1 MADAIT
7 FEIFRTAE
15 DGRTR
20 FDRFPV
26 PREGPVTVL
35 DGLAWIQRT
44 LDPTL
49 AFRYA
54 CRVGMCGTCAL
65 VIDGREGW
73 ACRTRLRDLDRPVIR
88 IEPLRHFPIVRD
100 LAVDMAPFFERYM
113 AAGGAFVPR
122 SEASMPAAPVPAAER
137 KEIDPFVE
145 CISCGMCYSACRMV
159 ALSPPF
165 LGPAALNRA
174 FTLARDGRDALGP
187 ARVTALLGEEALWR
201 CHFHFACVEVC
212 PKHIDPAQAIQRLR
226 QEAVGRALGM
236 APTSPPAALP
246 ARRGFLIG
254 AGAAVALL
262 AAGAWMFFRQTSAS
276 PGWSE
281 AIDLPPIR
289 PGAPVA
295 VQYAVL
301 ADGER
306 ISRRA
311 FLVTDERGQVVALSG
326 RCTHQGCPVFW
337 KAATQTFLCPCH
349 GGIYDRSGKVLSG
362 PPPRPLV
369 RLETRIDGGRLR
381 LRGEEG

>member
-1 MADAIT
+1 MADTIT

-15 DGRTR
+15 DGRIR

-73 ACRTRLRDLDRPVIR
+73 ACRTRLRDLDRPTIR
-88 IEPLRHFPIVRD
+88 IEPLRHFPILRD
-100 LAVDMAPFFERYM
+100 LAVDMAPFFEKYM
-113 AAGGAFVPR
+113 AAGGAFVPGA
-122 SEASMPAAPVPAAER
+122 EASAAADAVPAAER

-201 CHFHFACVEVC
+201 CHYHFTCVEVC

-226 QEAVGRALGM
+226 REAVGRALGM
-236 APTSPPAALP
+236 AASPPPALP
-246 ARRGFLIG
+246 RRRGLVIG
-254 AGAAVALL
+254 AGAALALL
-262 AAGAWMFFRQTSAS
+262 AAGAWIFFGQA
-276 PGWSE
+276 PGPHPWSE
-281 AIDLPPIR
+281 AIDLPPVRSGSPIVVR
-289 PGAPVA
+289 
-295 VQYAVL
+295 YAVL
-301 ADGER
+301 VNGQR
-306 ISRRA
+306 VTRRA
-311 FLVTDERGQVVALSG
+311 FLVADEQGQVAALSD

-337 KAATQTFLCPCH
+337 NAATRTFFCPCH
-349 GGIYDRSGKVLSG
+349 GGTYDRDGKVLSG
-362 PPPRPLV
+362 PPPRPLH
-369 RLETRIDGGRLR
+369 RLETRMDGGRLR
-381 LRGEEG
+381 LRGEWG